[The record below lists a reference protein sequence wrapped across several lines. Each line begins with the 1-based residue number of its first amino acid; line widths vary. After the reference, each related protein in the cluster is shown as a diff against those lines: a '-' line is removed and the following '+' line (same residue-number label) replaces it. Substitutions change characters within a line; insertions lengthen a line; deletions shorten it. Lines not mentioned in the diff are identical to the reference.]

1 MSTDTIPA
9 ISPVSAPFGA
19 LQTGSFST
27 RANMLGSVLVV
38 LYCSIIAIIAL
49 GFPLANWDMIPYTA
63 LAQATPGQDMASIH
77 ASAYDTVKQAV
88 SPGDFLQLTEDRRYR
103 IAQYASSDAFATMLP
118 MYEVKW
124 LYIEAVRAVAGF
136 MGVIQAERAIN
147 SVAMIAVGLM
157 ITFWLNANRA
167 LVYAPIVIA
176 GLALCDIGTVARI
189 TTPDML
195 AGAFVLGAILA
206 LQRKQSL
213 IGSVLLMAAVATRPD
228 HVLLAGCVA
237 VALVLANRD
246 WRSATL
252 IIVPSLAAF
261 ALVSNVDNYPGW
273 WTHVYLTQI
282 EYVPTLEGFRPQFS
296 LATYIFA
303 VVKAG
308 SRAIAEEGWPVL
320 LLMLILGSAW
330 VIHKIE
336 NAPRHDM
343 ALIIA
348 LLVAVMGK
356 FLIFPINEGR
366 FHFAYLVPALLL
378 LVAVWA
384 NSQARVDLSEK
395 RRAPRDYF
403 QVP

>member
-1 MSTDTIPA
+1 MSTHQNTVPA
-9 ISPVSAPFGA
+9 LVSGPLSG

-63 LAQATPGQDMASIH
+63 LAQATPGQDMATIH
-77 ASAYDTVKQAV
+77 SAAYDTVKLAI

-103 IAQYASSDAFATMLP
+103 VAQYASSDAFATMLP

-124 LYIEAVRAVAGF
+124 LYIEAVRAVSGLL
-136 MGVIQAERAIN
+136 GVIQAERVIN
-147 SVAMIAVGLM
+147 SVAMIAIGLM
-157 ITFWLNANRA
+157 ISFWLNANRA
-167 LVYAPIVIA
+167 LVFAPVIIA

-206 LQRKQSL
+206 LQRGQSIIAAL
-213 IGSVLLMAAVATRPD
+213 AMVAAVATRPD
-228 HVLLAGCVA
+228 HVLLAGCLA
-237 VALVLANRD
+237 IALMFANRD
-246 WRSATL
+246 WRSAAL
-252 IIVPSLAAF
+252 MLVPSLAAF
-261 ALVSNVDNYPGW
+261 AFVSNVENYPGW

-282 EYVPTLEGFRPQFS
+282 EYVPTLEGFHPEFS
-296 LATYIFA
+296 LATYIVA

-320 LLMLILGSAW
+320 LLMLGLGSAW
-330 VIHKIE
+330 VMMKIE
-336 NAPRHDM
+336 NVSRRDM
-343 ALIIA
+343 ALTIA
-348 LLVAVMGK
+348 LLVAVVAK
-356 FLIFPINEGR
+356 FMIFPINEGR

-378 LVAVWA
+378 LVAIWA
-384 NSQARVDLSEK
+384 NSQVRKDLGADRVVV
-395 RRAPRDYF
+395 A
-403 QVP
+403 

>member
-9 ISPVSAPFGA
+9 ITPVSAPFGA

-38 LYCSIIAIIAL
+38 VYCSIIAIIAL
-49 GFPLANWDMIPYTA
+49 CFPLANWDMIPYTA
-63 LAQATPGQDMASIH
+63 LAQATPGQDMLSIH
-77 ASAYDTVKQAV
+77 SAAYDTVRLAV

-124 LYIEAVRAVAGF
+124 LYVEAVRVVSGF
-136 MGVIQAERAIN
+136 MGVIQAERVIN
-147 SVAMIAVGLM
+147 SAAMIAIGLM
-157 ITFWLNANRA
+157 ISFWLNANRA
-167 LVYAPIVIA
+167 LVFAPIVIA

-195 AGAFVLGAILA
+195 AGAFVLAAIIA
-206 LQRKQSL
+206 LQRKQAV
-213 IGSVLLMAAVATRPD
+213 IAAVVLAAAVATRPD
-228 HVLLAGCVA
+228 HVLLAGCLA
-237 VALVLANRD
+237 VALMFTNRD
-246 WRSATL
+246 WRGAAL
-252 IIVPSLAAF
+252 MLVPSLAAF
-261 ALVSNVDNYPGW
+261 VFVSNVENYPGW

-282 EYVPTLEGFRPQFS
+282 EYVPTLEGFHPDFS

-320 LLMLILGSAW
+320 LMMIGLGSGW
-330 VIHKIE
+330 VMIKIE
-336 NAPRHDM
+336 NVSRRDM
-343 ALIIA
+343 TLTIA
-348 LLVAVMGK
+348 LMVAVVAK
-356 FLIFPINEGR
+356 FMIFPINEGR

-384 NSQARVDLSEK
+384 NSEAGKDLSAN
-395 RRAPRDYF
+395 RVNAT
-403 QVP
+403 

>member
-1 MSTDTIPA
+1 MSTQTNTLPA
-9 ISPVSAPFGA
+9 LVSGPLSG

-63 LAQATPGQDMASIH
+63 LAQATPGQDMAGIH

-124 LYIEAVRAVAGF
+124 FYIEAVRAVSGF
-136 MGVIQAERAIN
+136 MGVIQAERVIN
-147 SVAMIAVGLM
+147 AGAMIAMGLM
-157 ITFWLNANRA
+157 ISFWLNANRA
-167 LVYAPIVIA
+167 LVFAPIVIA

-195 AGAFVLGAILA
+195 AGAFVLGSVLA

-213 IGSVLLMAAVATRPD
+213 IASALLMAAVATRPD

-237 VALVLANRD
+237 MALIIANRD
-246 WRSATL
+246 WRSAAVIL
-252 IIVPSLAAF
+252 VSSLAAF
-261 ALVSNVDNYPGW
+261 AFVSNVDNYPGW

-282 EYVPTLEGFRPQFS
+282 EYVPTLEGFHPEFS
-296 LATYIFA
+296 LATYIVA

-320 LLMLILGSAW
+320 LLMLGLGSAW
-330 VIHKIE
+330 VMHKIE
-336 NAPRHDM
+336 NVSRRDM
-343 ALIIA
+343 ALVIA
-348 LLVAVMGK
+348 LLVAVVGK
-356 FLIFPINEGR
+356 FMIFPINEGR
-366 FHFAYLVPALLL
+366 FHFAYLVPAVLL
-378 LVAVWA
+378 LVAIWA
-384 NSQARVDLSEK
+384 NSQARKDLGAD
-395 RRAPRDYF
+395 RVVAA
-403 QVP
+403 